1 MTWAEEEFKTAD
13 LGDKRLNKR
22 LILLTEQLAESH

>member
-1 MTWAEEEFKTAD
+1 MTWAKEEFKTVD

-22 LILLTEQLAESH
+22 LF